1 MYHFYCLLLA
11 CFFHACSSDLPGMS
25 SSKAE
30 VNLLLSQQ
38 AYSPIK
44 GYLAF
49 DSIYLIGENNELVE
63 LVNQP
68 LKLSLNSLVGQAV
81 ALNTKAVSQGRY
93 KGLSINL
100 NPAFIH
106 DLSLVHDSQSDIA
119 LYNSENQLVTEETL
133 QNTFQVFFE
142 DVVNIDA
149 NNKQTLPITFD
160 ADLSL
165 RLFADDGD
173 KAHIVIRPAFFSE
186 PLDDNAAYLAKG
198 EGFYLEGQ
206 RIKLHQK
213 DSDAQ
218 YTLQVSERLQIF
230 SGATLVDHAK
240 RLAYLDQSS
249 DKQWV
254 LEQGKGYQ
262 RLRLFSSRSLLN
274 QEVSGVDGARIE
286 SFSLVDYADA
296 QMQSFSSLVDNTAE
310 FFDAKGNQ
318 LNAKPDMIKVGQH
331 FHVAKSA
338 GATSITLSNG
348 EILAK
353 VEKIEEAALTLKLIS
368 YNGKPQLGSIRTK
381 KLSSQGI
388 EKGRYIKMSAILL
401 EDIYNLQ
408 SLSPLD
414 SSQVNLGISLLPFGQ
429 QEVITFS
436 KHDNKTLVVPANDVP
451 LTLSVAQSG
460 LHIANDIDQVNL
472 EATSCQVLHMRGVTG
487 PRSVNLDSRICGFY
501 LSSQLALRHA
511 HINAIEVQGKLANK
525 RLTASKARV
534 ILYEPSDLDEIAI
547 ESLAEKTLA
556 QAEDLFPERFWYDGL
571 QTDIDKA
578 KADFSAQRI
587 SYAKQFIQQISM
599 APEEPIVIFTRFQG
613 EELSQLQGPEVEV
626 PPISLTASEVLNNL
640 DDLKASADIA
650 NDSLARSSWEDS
662 MRKVGSH
669 VSDFLMFEAE
679 AKRFSSHSTLI
690 SDLNRYLTK
699 QDILEKGSSLFDK
712 FIRPQ
717 TTLDAALAEGENA
730 KLQKDFDSQNS
741 AKRQR
746 RDHLAAIMA
755 LQWHMETLKPEDA
768 QGQRGS
774 TTISDFDNLQKF
786 YLRYVQHCNEKKGAG
801 AKLDYTQS
809 ASSLYKALAANIKSS
824 TNPTA
829 SKLAYLRDG
838 MSSHLKQKDLSAHQ
852 FGVDIRFASNLNSQA
867 LLPTGAEHLLLGFF
881 DQASAETNFKTL
893 MFYKM
898 EGHGLATLADF
909 KAHMLAWRS
918 HNKSGKA
925 GKGYRETRLDKDMAR
940 ELINVT
946 KERLAEKGAKLPD
959 ELEGDF
965 LTNGAKEWT
974 VGHYINRLN
983 QTLIDAAVEDRLF
996 IIEIAGDEP
1005 ELKVGSEVRLTGEHF
1020 QQASAL
1026 GIFDAEN
1033 VFSNKNMVGIG
1044 LTRKLSNDP
1053 NQRVY
1058 VDTNGLLQDAQ
1069 RAKSKK
1075 FSNLNKR
1082 YK

>member
-11 CFFHACSSDLPGMS
+11 CFFYACSSDLSGISP
-25 SSKAE
+25 SKTE

-38 AYSPIK
+38 GYSPIK

-68 LKLSLNSLVGQAV
+68 LKLSLNALVGQAV

-119 LYNSENQLVTEETL
+119 VYNSENQLVTEDNL

-142 DVVNIDA
+142 DVINIDA
-149 NNKQTLPITFD
+149 NNKRTLPITFD

-173 KAHIVIRPAFFSE
+173 KAHIVIRPAFFSD
-186 PLDDNAAYLAKG
+186 PLDDSAAYLAKG
-198 EGFYLEGQ
+198 EGFYLDGQ

-213 DSDAQ
+213 DSDTQ
-218 YTLQVSERLQIF
+218 HTLQVSERLQIF
-230 SGATLVDHAK
+230 SGATLVDYAK

-274 QEVSGVDGARIE
+274 QEVSGVDDARIE
-286 SFSLVDYADA
+286 SFSLVDYSDG
-296 QMQSFSSLVDNTAE
+296 QTQSFSSLVDSTAE
-310 FFDAKGNQ
+310 FFDSKGNQ
-318 LNAKPDMIKVGQH
+318 LNAKPEMIKVGQH
-331 FHVAKSA
+331 VHVAKSA
-338 GATSITLSNG
+338 EATSITLSNG

-353 VEKIEEAALTLKLIS
+353 VEKIEEAELTLKLIS

-401 EDIYNLQ
+401 EDIYNLE
-408 SLSPLD
+408 SLSPLET
-414 SSQVNLGISLLPFGQ
+414 SQVNLGISLLPFGQ
-429 QEVITFS
+429 QKVVTFS
-436 KHDNKTLVVPANDVP
+436 KHDDKTLEVPADDVP
-451 LTLSVAQSG
+451 LTVSVAQSG
-460 LHIANDIDQVNL
+460 LQIANSIDQVNL
-472 EATSCQVLHMRGVTG
+472 EASSCQVLHMRGVTG
-487 PRSVNLDSRICGFY
+487 PRSVTLDRSMCGFY
-501 LSSQLALRHA
+501 VSSQLALRHA
-511 HINAIEVQGKLANK
+511 HINAIEVQGKLTNK
-525 RLTASKARV
+525 TLTASNARV
-534 ILYEPSDLDEIAI
+534 ILYEPSDLDEI
-547 ESLAEKTLA
+547 EVKDLAGEALAKT
-556 QAEDLFPERFWYDGL
+556 ENLFPEIFWYEGL
-571 QTDIDKA
+571 QADIDNA
-578 KADFSAQRI
+578 SAEYAAQRI
-587 SYAKQFIQQISM
+587 SFSKQFIQQISM
-599 APEEPIVIFTRFQG
+599 APEEPVVVLTRFQG
-613 EELSQLQGPEVEV
+613 EGLSQLQGPEVEL
-626 PPISLTASEVLNNL
+626 PPASEVLNNI

-669 VSDFLMFEAE
+669 ISDFLMFEAE

-690 SDLNRYLTK
+690 SDLNHYLTK
-699 QDILEKGSSLFDK
+699 QDILEKGSSLFDQI
-712 FIRPQ
+712 IRPQ

-730 KLQKDFDSQNS
+730 KLQQDFDSQNS

-809 ASSLYKALAANIKSS
+809 VSSLYKALAANIKSS
-824 TNPTA
+824 KNPKA

-852 FGVDIRFASNLNSQA
+852 FGVDIRFVSNLNSQA

-925 GKGYRETRLDKDMAR
+925 GKGYRETRLDEDMAR

-996 IIEIAGDEP
+996 ITEIAGDEP

-1020 QQASAL
+1020 QQASTL
-1026 GIFDAEN
+1026 GIFDAEK
-1033 VFSNKNMVGIG
+1033 VFSTKNMVGIG
-1044 LTRKLSNDP
+1044 LTRSLSNDP

-1069 RAKSKK
+1069 RTKSKK